1 MLLKDSGQR
10 AFPADLQSGK
20 LRFGH
25 SVFKVYKEWRITW
38 SQFHKRVGKGTQSET
53 ESHVAYRPITSL
65 DVVVTDMGKVTNTIA
80 VAVQKIKW
88 SPSAGEFWRTRP
100 R

>member
-10 AFPADLQSGK
+10 GFPADLRSGK

-25 SVFKVYKEWRITW
+25 SVFKFYKEWRMTW
-38 SQFHKRVGKGTQSET
+38 SQFHKRVGNATQSKT
-53 ESHVAYRPITSL
+53 ESQVAYRPIAFL
-65 DVVVTDMGKVTNTIA
+65 NIVVTYMGKITSNIA
-80 VAVQKIKW
+80 VAFQKKKW
-88 SPSAGEFWRTRP
+88 SPSAGESWRTRP